1 MRLVVAVGG
10 NALLR
15 RGEAMS
21 VETQRRN
28 MAHAAEGLARACAP
42 FETALVHGN
51 GPQVG
56 LLALEAEA
64 FDAGPSM
71 PLDVLGAE
79 SQGMIG
85 YVIAQALSH
94 VSPRPVSVLLTQV
107 IVDPEDP
114 ALGTPTKPIGPVYRG
129 EQVPAL
135 QRRGWR
141 LAPDGPGWRRVVGS
155 PQPREILEL
164 EAITTLIGAG
174 HLVVCA
180 GGGGIPVWRADDGRL
195 SGVEAVID
203 KDLSAALL
211 ADRLGA
217 QRLVILTDVD
227 GVYAG
232 WGGAGARRLDAVTS
246 AALISETFAAGSMG
260 PKVDAVRRFVDR
272 PERSAAIGSLAE
284 AEAVIAGRA
293 GTQVRCGGFDPPN

>member
-21 VETQRRN
+21 IETQRRN
-28 MAHAAEGLARACAP
+28 MAAAAEGLARACAP
-42 FETALVHGN
+42 FDTALVHGN

-64 FDAGPSM
+64 FEAGPRM

-85 YVIAQALSH
+85 YVIAQALSP

-107 IVDPEDP
+107 VVDPADP
-114 ALGTPTKPIGPVYRG
+114 GFGTPTKPIGPVYRG
-129 EQVPAL
+129 EQVAAL

-141 LAPDGPGWRRVVGS
+141 LAPDGAGWRRVVGS
-155 PQPREILEL
+155 PRPREIVEL
-164 EAITTLIGAG
+164 EAITALLSVG

-180 GGGGIPVWRADDGRL
+180 GGGGVPVRRESDGRL
-195 SGVEAVID
+195 MGVEAVID

-211 ADRLGA
+211 AARLGA
-217 QRLVILTDVD
+217 DRLVILTDVD

-232 WGGAGARRLDAVTS
+232 WGGPDARRIDAAS
-246 AALISETFAAGSMG
+246 PSRLRAHAFAAGSMG
-260 PKVDAVRRFVDR
+260 PKVEAVCHFVDSA
-272 PERSAAIGSLAE
+272 ERTAAIGALAD
-284 AEAVIAGRA
+284 AEAVIAGAA
-293 GTQVRCGGFDPPN
+293 GTQVRMG